1 MPSNIEKKYKQKFNK
16 KHDSNKKYDINIT
29 IKKRT
34 NQKNQKTKRK
44 RRKKNGSNKLIKAST
59 ALTPEQRAIVCK
71 TSANTYE
78 TFEDK
83 IEELFKK
90 NKINIV
96 STSYNLEKQ
105 IISDLKKAVSPS
117 NVKPNQDFYSY
128 INDRWLNEIELTQ
141 EQKYIIQ
148 VDNFRITQHKV
159 YKELIQIIEDYISNP
174 ATKNSK
180 QAKCIKTA
188 YTSFLKYNSIS
199 QTRATAKKVVDV
211 MNEMFDNGNVWQM
224 LALMNS
230 SEIISW
236 GAPFV
241 WSLNPDDKN
250 PKIYK
255 CYLESPQFSLIDID
269 VYFDDETDTKEDKK
283 YKSNYRNHYFKYLNK
298 LFTIAL
304 GTNHGHNI
312 KNIFDTEVEMIN
324 ALICEKIKQDP
335 SLHYNV
341 ITKEKAMSQFGFDWS
356 QFCHHLGFKVVPPN
370 FVTSNLNYLLCGTK
384 LLKEKWNSPQWKT
397 YWIYLYIRQQ
407 CRWNEE
413 GWLNYFEFEGNFVR
427 GQEKEVDDS
436 IKPIFPMGFL
446 FNTFLTNQYIEKYNN
461 PQGIQYVKTM
471 AEDLKIVFM
480 RIIQRN
486 NWMQEKTKQKALEKL
501 KKFNLVVGSPELLT
515 PDPLLDYAINEPWE
529 NLFKMS
535 RWRLQKA
542 IHLVGKPVIDI
553 PVIDW
558 SQTPPKFIGTQAYV
572 VNASYTPSKNGIYI
586 PLGYIQK
593 PFVDLDERGLEY
605 NLSHIGNTIAHEM
618 SHSLD
623 DMGSKYDE
631 NGVLNDWWTK
641 KDKIAFKKIQEDVIK
656 QYETFAAYD
665 GIVFDAEPSIGED
678 LADISGLAI
687 CQEYLRDFQLKN
699 KDILPIQSISFE
711 AFYIYYAVQS
721 RQKISKK
728 AILAQL
734 KTNPHPL
741 DKYRCNVP
749 LSRTRV
755 FRAIY
760 NVEKGDKMW
769 WHNTN
774 SVWSN

>member
-1 MPSNIEKKYKQKFNK
+1 MPSN
-16 KHDSNKKYDINIT
+16 S
-29 IKKRT
+29 IKKIHLL
-34 NQKNQKTKRK
+34 QKKNRMKKNSHNKT
-44 RRKKNGSNKLIKAST
+44 RKKPFKLIKAVST
-59 ALTPEQRAIVCK
+59 LTPEQRAIVCK

-83 IEELFKK
+83 VEELFKK
-90 NKINIV
+90 NKINIL

-117 NVKPNQDFYSY
+117 NIKPNQDYYSY
-128 INDRWLNEIELTQ
+128 INDRWLSEMETTE
-141 EQKYIIQ
+141 EQKYIVQ
-148 VDNFRITQHKV
+148 VDDFRLTQHKV
-159 YKELIQIIEDYISNP
+159 YVELIQIIEDFISNP

-188 YTSFLKYNSIS
+188 YTSFLKYNTIQ
-199 QTRATAKKVVDV
+199 QTRTTAKQVVSLIDV
-211 MNEMFDNGNVWQM
+211 FLQDEGGVWQM

-255 CYLESPQFSLIDID
+255 CYLEAPQFSLIDID
-269 VYFDDETDTKEDKK
+269 VYFDDETDTSSDKK
-283 YKSNYRNHYFKYLNK
+283 YKTEYRHRFFKYLHKMFN
-298 LFTIAL
+298 IAL
-304 GTNHGHNI
+304 GNNHGYRVQDV
-312 KNIFDTEVEMIN
+312 FDTEVEILN
-324 ALICEKIKQDP
+324 AFICEKIKIKDEDN
-335 SLHYNV
+335 YNL
-341 ITKEKAMSQFGFDWS
+341 ITKAEALENFGFDWS
-356 QFCHHLGFKVVPPN
+356 SFCHHLGFKQVPN
-370 FVTSNLNYLLCGTK
+370 EFITSNVNYLLCGTK

-413 GWLNYFEFEGNFVR
+413 GWQNYFEFEGDFVR
-427 GQEKEVDDS
+427 GQEKDVDQS

-446 FNTFLTNQYIEKYNN
+446 FNTFLSNQYIEKYNN
-461 PQGIQYVKTM
+461 PQGINYVKTM
-471 AEDLKIVFM
+471 AEDLKTVFI
-480 RIIQRN
+480 RIIRRN
-486 NWMQEKTKQKALEKL
+486 GWMQKKTKEKALEKL
-501 KKFNLVVGSPELLT
+501 HKFKLTVGSPELLRE
-515 PDPLLDYAINEPWE
+515 DPLLDYKIDEPWE

-535 RWRLQKA
+535 RWRLKMA

-558 SQTPPKFIGTQAYV
+558 SQSPPKFIGTQAYV
-572 VNASYTPSKNGIYI
+572 VNASYTPSQNGIYI

-605 NLSHIGNTIAHEM
+605 NLSRIGFTIAHEM
-618 SHSLD
+618 SHALD
-623 DMGSKYDE
+623 DFGSKYDE
-631 NGVLNDWWTK
+631 NGVLHDWWTPQDK
-641 KDKIAFKKIQEDVIK
+641 KVFKKIQEDVIK
-656 QYETFAAYD
+656 QYEVFASYD
-665 GIVFDAEPSIGED
+665 GIDFDAAPSIGED
-678 LADISGLAI
+678 LADICGLAI

-699 KDILPIQSISFE
+699 QDILPIQSISFE
-711 AFYIYYAVQS
+711 AFFIYFAVQS
-721 RQKISKK
+721 RQKISNR

-749 LSRTRV
+749 LSRTNV

-760 NVEKGDKMW
+760 KVKKGDKMW
-769 WHNTN
+769 WHSTN
-774 SVWSN
+774 NVWSN